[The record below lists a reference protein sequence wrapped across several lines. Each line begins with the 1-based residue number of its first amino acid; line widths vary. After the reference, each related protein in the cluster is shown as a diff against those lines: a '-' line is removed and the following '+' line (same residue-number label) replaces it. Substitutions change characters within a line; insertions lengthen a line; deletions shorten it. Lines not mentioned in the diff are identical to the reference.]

1 MIFEPGL
8 LTAAIAPQQ
17 TRKRYKKDVPGIFRT
32 ASKGTTYLLGS

>member
-17 TRKRYKKDVPGIFRT
+17 TRKRYTGKREYLKRLSKDSIIWG
-32 ASKGTTYLLGS
+32 